1 MASARCAHCGAT
13 LEPNTMY
20 CLGCGQL
27 ILPGALRDESEHGWA
42 RPTRPQRHAPA
53 PAQAPA
59 PAPAVPT
66 GWPDRVQLTFSTG
79 QRVVV
84 TGSAV
89 IGRKPEQT
97 AVNMGAQAI
106 EVADDT
112 RSMSRVHLF
121 LDLGDGEL
129 RVGDAGSSNGS
140 AIERGDRR
148 IPLPGT
154 GERVS
159 VLRGDALWVGDVRVE
174 AVPA

>member
-27 ILPGALRDESEHGWA
+27 ILPGALREQVDDGWSV
-42 RPTRPQRHAPA
+42 PERPQRPA
-53 PAQAPA
+53 PAAAPVAPA
-59 PAPAVPT
+59 APEPKA
-66 GWPDRVQLTFSTG
+66 WPDRVQLVFSTG
-79 QRVVV
+79 QQVVIA
-84 TGSAV
+84 GAAV

-121 LDLGDGEL
+121 LDLGDGSL
-129 RVGDAGSSNGS
+129 RAGDAGSSNGS

-148 IPLPGT
+148 IPLTGT
-154 GERVS
+154 GERVE
-159 VLRGDALWVGDVRVE
+159 VLRGDVLWVGDVRVE
-174 AVPA
+174 VVPL

>member
-27 ILPGALRDESEHGWA
+27 ILPGAARDEAATGWA
-42 RPTRPQRHAPA
+42 PPPRPPRPAAPA
-53 PAQAPA
+53 AHVSAP
-59 PAPAVPT
+59 VPVAK

-79 QRVVV
+79 QRIAVA
-84 TGSAV
+84 GAAV

-140 AIERGDRR
+140 AIERGGRR

-154 GERVS
+154 GERVT
-159 VLRGDALWVGDVRVE
+159 VLRGDVLWVGDVRVE
-174 AVPA
+174 AAPL

>member
-27 ILPGALRDESEHGWA
+27 ILPGALREEADDGWSV
-42 RPTRPQRHAPA
+42 PERPQR

-59 PAPAVPT
+59 PAAPAAPEAKA
-66 GWPDRVQLTFSTG
+66 WPDRVQLVFSTG
-79 QRVVV
+79 QQVVIA
-84 TGSAV
+84 GAAV

-97 AVNMGAQAI
+97 AVNMGAQGI

-121 LDLGDGEL
+121 LELEAGEL
-129 RVGDAGSSNGS
+129 RAGDAGSSNGS
-140 AIERGDRR
+140 AIERGGRR
-148 IPLPGT
+148 IPLAGT
-154 GERVS
+154 GERVA
-159 VLRGDALWVGDVRVE
+159 VLHGDVLWVGDVRVDV
-174 AVPA
+174 VPL